1 MIESKTRA
9 LRLMIS
15 RWRLWFVGAPK
26 RWLVLAFAPLLLVVL
41 VGLVVLSYLEQ
52 PIAPDSEPQV
62 VEFTRGASAT
72 AVAQRLHQA
81 GLLKHPRAFVWYL
94 RYHQQ
99 TQRLQSGE
107 FLIDPH
113 WTPAQLA
120 EALIHGRNVAYPFT
134 IVPGETLAQIRQRL
148 AQQTKLQQASDQQA
162 WLKLGQRLGIGDNLE
177 GWLLPETYLYHKGET
192 DVMLIERALVS
203 MKRYLDGQWTNR
215 APGLPLKTPY
225 EALILASIVEK
236 ETGAAHERQQIAG
249 VFIRRLQKGMRL
261 QTDPTVIYGMGAQY
275 QGHIGR
281 AGLDTPTPYNTYRIR
296 GLPPTPIA
304 MPSREAIRAA
314 LHPDDSNSLYF
325 VAKGGGE
332 HHFSATLEEHNRAV
346 RRYILKPKD

>member
-1 MIESKTRA
+1 MLPRW
-9 LRLMIS
+9 RQRIS
-15 RWRLWFVGAPK
+15 RWRQRVVEWPK
-26 RWLVLAFAPLLLVVL
+26 RGWALAVAPLLLL
-41 VGLVVLSYLEQ
+41 VMAGLVLLIYLTQ
-52 PIAPDSEPQV
+52 PIAPVKAPQV
-62 VEFTRGASAT
+62 VELSRGASAT

-81 GLLKHPRAFVWYL
+81 GVLTYPRAFVWYL

-107 FLIDPH
+107 FLIDPS

-120 EALIHGRNVAYPFT
+120 QALIHGRNVAYPFT
-134 IVPGETLAQIRQRL
+134 IVPGDTLAQIRQRL
-148 AQQTKLQQASDQQA
+148 AQEVKLKQTPDQQA
-162 WLKLGQRLGIGDNLE
+162 WLTLAKRLAVTENLE

-192 DVMLIERALVS
+192 DVMLVARAVEA
-203 MKRYLDGQWTNR
+203 MKRYLDEQWLER
-215 APGLPLKTPY
+215 APALPLKTPY

-249 VFIRRLQKGMRL
+249 VFVRRLQKGMRL
-261 QTDPTVIYGMGAQY
+261 QTDPTVIYGMGERY

-304 MPSREAIRAA
+304 MPSREAIWAA

-332 HHFSATLEEHNRAV
+332 HHFSATLAEHNRAV
-346 RRYILKPKD
+346 RRYILKRED